1 MISRLTIALPVAL
14 LVVTLFAASAPA
26 HAQVR
31 GMTSARAPHTGSS
44 FRFNASS
51 RLVRPSRRHF
61 YSGFPFYPYYD
72 SDYEPVTSE
81 ESPANFVVAQPEQP
95 SVPVASPVEALV
107 LEDHDGQWV
116 RIPTGGHLPISS
128 GYSQPQASRLDPK
141 STGPKEASQSP
152 TKLPPAVL
160 VFRDGHQEE
169 VERYVVQG
177 DSLYTSADYWRIGSW
192 TRRISIAE
200 LDVPASVKLNAARG
214 GNFSLPTRPYEVVVR
229 FGISKIF
236 QDSQ

>member
-14 LVVTLFAASAPA
+14 LVATLFAASAPA

-31 GMTSARAPHTGSS
+31 GMTSARPPHTGSS
-44 FRFNASS
+44 FRLNGRS

-61 YSGFPFYPYYD
+61 YSGFPFYPYDDYPYYD
-72 SDYEPVTSE
+72 SDYEPVRSE
-81 ESPANFVVAQPEQP
+81 ESPADVLVAQPEQP
-95 SVPVASPVEALV
+95 PVPVASPVEALV
-107 LEDHDGQWV
+107 LENHDGQWV
-116 RIPTGGHLPISS
+116 RIPTGGHLPISP
-128 GYSQPQASRLDPK
+128 GYSQPQASSLEPK
-141 STGPKEASQSP
+141 STGPKEASQPP

-192 TRRISIAE
+192 TRRIPMAE

-229 FGISKIF
+229 F
-236 QDSQ
+236 

>member
-1 MISRLTIALPVAL
+1 
-14 LVVTLFAASAPA
+14 
-26 HAQVR
+26 
-31 GMTSARAPHTGSS
+31 MTSARARHTGSS
-44 FRFNASS
+44 FRLNQRS

-72 SDYEPVTSE
+72 YPYYDS

-95 SVPVASPVEALV
+95 PVPVASPVEALV
-107 LEDHDGQWV
+107 LENHDGQWV
-116 RIPTGGHLPISS
+116 RIPTGGHLPISP
-128 GYSQPQASRLDPK
+128 GYSQPQESSLGPK
-141 STGPKEASQSP
+141 STGEASQP
-152 TKLPPAVL
+152 PAKLLPAVL

-169 VERYVVQG
+169 VARYVVQG

-192 TRRISIAE
+192 TRRIPIAE

-229 FGISKIF
+229 F
-236 QDSQ
+236 